1 MIRRPPRS
9 TLFPYTTLFRSLDGG
24 REGGIELARIEVR
37 VGAGIRHQGG
47 QEEEVWIPAVRTVQ
61 DQRGQT
67 PVRRG
72 LQEPLVSTS
81 DSDHGGGQ
89 GGEGQALHT
98 QAPVEGRT
106 APNPGKMR
114 TRRLP
119 PRSCV
124 VFLLPSPAPRRS
136 VAQPPHQGRPLP
148 RSDQRPKAGV
158 VL

>member
-24 REGGIELARIEVR
+24 REVGIELARIEVR

-47 QEEEVWIPAVRTVQ
+47 QEEEVWIPAVRTVH
-61 DQRGQT
+61 DQRRRT

-81 DSDHGGGQ
+81 DRDRGGGK

-106 APNPGKMR
+106 APNPSKMR
-114 TRRLP
+114 TKRIPL
-119 PRSCV
+119 RSCTSSN
-124 VFLLPSPAPRRS
+124 SP
-136 VAQPPHQGRPLP
+136 PPPP
-148 RSDQRPKAGV
+148 
-158 VL
+158 